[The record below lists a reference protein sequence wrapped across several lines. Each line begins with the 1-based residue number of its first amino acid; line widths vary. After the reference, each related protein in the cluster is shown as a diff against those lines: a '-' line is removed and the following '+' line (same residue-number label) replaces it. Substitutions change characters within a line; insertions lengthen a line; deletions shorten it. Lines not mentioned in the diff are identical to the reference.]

1 MARGKGRESKV
12 EVKIETSIQPFGSFT
27 LKEFGSAQKEVT
39 KTKSSPIYVF
49 PKSTAAIAEA

>member
-12 EVKIETSIQPFGSFT
+12 KVKIETQIRPFGSFT
-27 LKEFGSAQKEVT
+27 LKEFSSAQEEVK